1 MAPVISENAEVI
13 NALPAAHIGK
23 LNDAIDK
30 VKGIVG
36 TADSAVQGL
45 NEIMPYLPQMLGA
58 DGQTRNYLL
67 MAQTNSEIHAT
78 GGHPGAVGIIS
89 ITDGVLEKGDFVPP
103 MSVMESYDSP
113 VYANEEEIAL
123 FNNIGKVPTSSNCTP
138 DFSRAGYIFG
148 EMWKD
153 QVGDD
158 IDGVIAVDPLFL
170 QALMKHVGGFTA
182 SNGIQVSGDNVARLL
197 LHDIYLDVPIEETD
211 DFFSEVA
218 STSFELVLWQAG
230 FRSVSPT
237 CLKRCSPL
245 SRTAISRCSSTTRTR
260 KPSWSSSGVRAC
272 STATRRR
279 PRWACSPRMRPHPRS
294 LGTSR

>member
-1 MAPVISENAEVI
+1 MLDGDGETASATSDRIVGAVSTMHSTVDGFTWQAASLLPVVGEDIRSARTMVSALDALCQEALAPTVEQVGGIKLSDIMSDGAINVDLITSLGSTLQAVAPVISENAEVI

-123 FNNIGKVPTSSNCTP
+123 FNNIARFPPAATARLISPVPATSS
-138 DFSRAGYIFG
+138 
-148 EMWKD
+148 
-153 QVGDD
+153 
-158 IDGVIAVDPLFL
+158 
-170 QALMKHVGGFTA
+170 
-182 SNGIQVSGDNVARLL
+182 ARCGR
-197 LHDIYLDVPIEETD
+197 I
-211 DFFSEVA
+211 
-218 STSFELVLWQAG
+218 
-230 FRSVSPT
+230 RSAT
-237 CLKRCSPL
+237 
-245 SRTAISRCSSTTRTR
+245 ISM
-260 KPSWSSSGVRAC
+260 A
-272 STATRRR
+272 
-279 PRWACSPRMRPHPRS
+279 
-294 LGTSR
+294 